1 MKLDTRKQ
9 RERER
14 EHLQICEDETTESR
28 TAIASERKS
37 IGNFKKYPKTNKD
50 DIWSIKTH
58 GLLQKQCK
66 EGIFMINVYIKRE

>member
-1 MKLDTRKQ
+1 MKLDTRN

-14 EHLQICEDETTESR
+14 EHLQICENETTESR

-50 DIWSIKTH
+50 DI
-58 GLLQKQCK
+58 
-66 EGIFMINVYIKRE
+66 

>member
-1 MKLDTRKQ
+1 MYLFKHIGMKLDTRN

-14 EHLQICEDETTESR
+14 EHLQICENETTESR

-50 DIWSIKTH
+50 DI
-58 GLLQKQCK
+58 
-66 EGIFMINVYIKRE
+66 

>member
-1 MKLDTRKQ
+1 MTCLVKKQILGDRNHAVYLFKHIGMKLDTRKQ

-50 DIWSIKTH
+50 DI
-58 GLLQKQCK
+58 
-66 EGIFMINVYIKRE
+66 